1 MVYCSHF
8 NVMMEIAR
16 MATAALP
23 HAAYSRAIGVIK
35 AHPIAK
41 AIALIKEL

>member
-1 MVYCSHF
+1 MVYCSYF

-16 MATAALP
+16 MATDALL
-23 HAAYSRAIGVIK
+23 HAGYSTVIGAIK